1 MLGAMVRQALSCN
14 FMSEHM
20 NLGHQEKLAS
30 LLIDA
35 KDCDGMRE
43 RRMKRRGFSSVKN
56 HSFGF
61 MIILLD

>member
-43 RRMKRRGFSSVKN
+43 KTDETEG
-56 HSFGF
+56 
-61 MIILLD
+61 I